1 MTEPPKLIRNRPRKP
16 RVRWRVTRWDGD
28 GHPPR
33 TVATFGSRTHA
44 LQTWAARQKAEPS
57 RWFFIVKAAPN
68 A

>member
-1 MTEPPKLIRNRPRKP
+1 MTAPAKPARKP

-33 TVATFGSRTHA
+33 TVATYGSRPA
-44 LQTWAARQKAEPS
+44 AVAAWAERQAAEPA
-57 RWFFIVKAAPN
+57 RWFFVVKAAPD